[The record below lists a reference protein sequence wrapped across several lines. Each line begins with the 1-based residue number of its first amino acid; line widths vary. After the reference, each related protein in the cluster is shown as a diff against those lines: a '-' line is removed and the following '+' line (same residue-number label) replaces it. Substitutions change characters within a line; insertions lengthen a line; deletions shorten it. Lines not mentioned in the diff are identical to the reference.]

1 MYITDIF
8 EILLRFGKMFK
19 ISLVL
24 FYSLLST
31 QLLAKTVCGPYT
43 LDAVKVNDGWVRI
56 NGAKPESQKITFLKA
71 KEDYDNIKMVWR
83 MATNQPGLWIAMEY
97 IKRDGKAFLNTQQLR
112 ASMNAP
118 RVFGT
123 YDCVRIKD

>member
-1 MYITDIF
+1 MKKIF
-8 EILLRFGKMFK
+8 
-19 ISLVL
+19 
-24 FYSLLST
+24 SLLIALSALFTSSAVFSAGKPYMRCGDFVFST
-31 QLLAKTVCGPYT
+31 SGT
-43 LDAVKVNDGWVRI
+43 DDGFVRI

-118 RVFGT
+118 KVFGT